1 MCTLNHD
8 HDHDHDTTTG
18 IPGDDDTSANRPFR
32 GALPATLR
40 LAASGRRSCRYM
52 YMYGLRSTTASGSLA
67 RVRVIFK
74 LSLNF
79 AVCQWLL
86 SEASF

>member
-8 HDHDHDTTTG
+8 HDHDHDTT
-18 IPGDDDTSANRPFR
+18 ISGDDDTSANRPFR
-32 GALPATLR
+32 GALPVPATPR